1 MTRTSFLMLYGGSF
15 ATLLLATALVWRRFQ
30 PAAVSPIDEG
40 GLDAVE
46 LAALT
51 GGSERAAIAAMAAL
65 RSSAVRTGPSGT
77 MLAHGE
83 LDADAGELEREL
95 FDAVR
100 GSPGASARSLV
111 EGAAHGPE
119 ATRIVA
125 RLKAAG
131 LVLDARTTML
141 MHVLWA
147 FSAALFAIGALAVLG
162 YLGDHRAVP
171 TLLSPLGG
179 MVAAAAALLWW
190 IHQHRSGASTAGRRL
205 VNSIGD
211 GGQGLRGHTGGAV
224 VEVAL
229 FGAGVLWTQDWALAS
244 ALGLASPEEEQGSV
258 GGAIFAFL
266 FDSGDG
272 CGCGCG

>member
-15 ATLLLATALVWRRFQ
+15 ATLMLATALVWRRFQ
-30 PAAVSPIDEG
+30 AAAVSPIDEA

-100 GSPGASARSLV
+100 GSPGASAPVTGGGR
-111 EGAAHGPE
+111 GTRPGGH
-119 ATRIVA
+119 RIVA
-125 RLKAAG
+125 RLNAAG

-147 FSAALFAIGALAVLG
+147 FSAALFAIGALAVIG
-162 YLGDHRAVP
+162 YLADHRVVP

-211 GGQGLRGHTGGAV
+211 GGQGLRRLTGGA

-229 FGAGVLWTQDWALAS
+229 FGAGVLWTQDWAFAS
-244 ALGLASPEEEQGSV
+244 ALGLASPDEEHGSV
-258 GGAIFAFL
+258 GGAIFEFL
-266 FDSGDG
+266 FNSGDG